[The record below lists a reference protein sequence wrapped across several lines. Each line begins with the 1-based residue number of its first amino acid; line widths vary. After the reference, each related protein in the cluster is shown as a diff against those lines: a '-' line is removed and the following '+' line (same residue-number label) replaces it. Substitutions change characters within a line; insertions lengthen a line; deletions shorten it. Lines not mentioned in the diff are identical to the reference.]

1 MRPVTRHAGP
11 PGVVLEDDAEVV
23 AADDAH
29 RNFRR
34 YVPSVD
40 KMRLLFARARE
51 LDPARA
57 DALLA
62 AALALAVT
70 LEVVVGQVGDSVP
83 ASIVYGLATTVPI
96 AWRRR
101 APLAVIIVILAAFIV
116 AELIDDSWAD
126 HVGTPVVAIVL
137 AMYSVGAHIEGRR
150 LVGASIVAVAG
161 LCAAILADPG
171 HDPSDFAFAG
181 LVFAVAPILAGRAVG
196 NRLLLAEALQDKARR
211 LELERAEREN
221 AAVADERSRIARELH
236 DVVAHALSVM
246 VIQAG
251 AARRMLASD
260 PAVAGESFASIEGT
274 GREALGEM
282 RRLLGV
288 LRREDEE
295 VALTPQP
302 GLEGLD
308 DLLARCAAA
317 GMRVDLR
324 VEGEPDGLP
333 TGVQLIVYRVIQEA
347 LTRALAESAARHASV
362 LLRAAPG
369 DLEVEVR
376 DDGRAGVDGDALAA
390 LRERVAFYGGE
401 LRAGPADKGEFA
413 VRVRLP
419 VAGAVT

>member
-1 MRPVTRHAGP
+1 MKT
-11 PGVVLEDDAEVV
+11 L
-23 AADDAH
+23 
-29 RNFRR
+29 
-34 YVPSVD
+34 
-40 KMRLLFARARE
+40 RLLFARARE

-57 DALLA
+57 DGLLA
-62 AALALAVT
+62 AALAVAVT
-70 LEVVVGQVGDSVP
+70 LEVVIGQAGDSIP
-83 ASIVYGLATTVPI
+83 ASIAYGVATTVPI

-101 APLAVIIVILAAFIV
+101 APLPVMVVILAAFTV
-116 AELIDDSWAD
+116 SELIDAD
-126 HVGTPVVAIVL
+126 WSDGVGAPVVAVVL

-150 LVGASIVAVAG
+150 LVGAAVVAVAG
-161 LCAAILADPG
+161 LCAAVLVDPG

-196 NRLLLAEALQDKARR
+196 NRLLLAAALQDKARR
-211 LELERAEREN
+211 LEVERAERER
-221 AAVADERSRIARELH
+221 AAVIDERDRIARELH
-236 DVVAHALSVM
+236 DVVAHSLSVM

-251 AARRMLASD
+251 AARRMLATN
-260 PAVAGESFASIEGT
+260 PVVAGESFASIEGT
-274 GREALGEM
+274 GREALAEM

-288 LRREDEE
+288 LRREDDE
-295 VALTPQP
+295 VALAPQP

-333 TGVQLIVYRVIQEA
+333 AGVQLIVYRVIQEA
-347 LTRALAESAARHASV
+347 LTRALAESAAGHASV
-362 LLRAAPG
+362 VLRAGPD

-376 DDGRAGVDGDALAA
+376 DDGRAGVDGDALTA

-401 LRAGPADKGEFA
+401 VRAGPADKGEFA

-419 VAGAVT
+419 VAGAVA